1 MATIQDAF
9 NSLCTNVDFIEVYND
24 QTGQNVSRLTLPQLF
39 STGSMFHIIEAVTAS
54 GDVLRLTD
62 GYFDLD
68 YNGFIYLATGDFLD
82 ISSNSEEKEINNNGI
97 TVNVANV
104 REEYITLIRNK
115 QFDKSDV
122 KIEMVF
128 LNPNTGMVE
137 TTYPVFRGV
146 VDNIN
151 ISIEYNEDEC
161 KNESEFQLNSIWEVL
176 DKNARSHASDGIH
189 RSYQEMRTIYSSQ
202 GSGNGIV
209 RQNGILIK
217 NNPFS

>member
-1 MATIQDAF
+1 M
-9 NSLCTNVDFIEVYND
+9 
-24 QTGQNVSRLTLPQLF
+24 SRLTLPQLF
-39 STGSMFHIIEAVTAS
+39 STGSMFHIIEAITAS

-68 YNGFIYLATGDFLD
+68 YNGFTYLATGDFLD

-97 TVNVANV
+97 TVNISNV

-115 QFDKSDV
+115 QFDKSEV

-189 RSYQEMRTIYSSQ
+189 RSYPGNENDLFFSRIGKWNSESRWHSS
-202 GSGNGIV
+202 
-209 RQNGILIK
+209 K
-217 NNPFS
+217 K

>member
-62 GYFDLD
+62 GYFDLN
-68 YNGFIYLATGDFLD
+68 YNGFTYLATGDFLD

-97 TVNVANV
+97 TVNISNV

-161 KNESEFQLNSIWEVL
+161 KNESEIQLNSIWEVL

-189 RSYQEMRTIYSSQ
+189 RSYP
-202 GSGNGIV
+202 GNE
-209 RQNGILIK
+209 NDLF
-217 NNPFS
+217 FSRVGRWNAEARWASYKK

>member
-39 STGSMFHIIEAVTAS
+39 STGSMFHIIEAITAS

-68 YNGFIYLATGDFLD
+68 YNGFTYLATGDFLD

-97 TVNVANV
+97 TVNISNV

-115 QFDKSDV
+115 QFDKSEV

-189 RSYQEMRTIYSSQ
+189 RSYPGNENDLFFSRIGKWNSESRWHSS
-202 GSGNGIV
+202 
-209 RQNGILIK
+209 K
-217 NNPFS
+217 K

>member
-1 MATIQDAF
+1 MATIQEEF
-9 NSLCTNVDFIEVYND
+9 NNLCTNPDFIEVYND
-24 QTGQNVSRLTLPQLF
+24 QTGQEVSRLTLPQLF
-39 STGSMFHIIEAVTAS
+39 STGSLFHIIEAVTAS

-68 YNGFIYLATGDFLD
+68 YNGFTYLATGDFLD

-128 LNPNTGMVE
+128 INPNTGMVE
-137 TTYPVFRGV
+137 ATYPVFRGV

-189 RSYQEMRTIYSSQ
+189 RSYP
-202 GSGNGIV
+202 GNE
-209 RQNGILIK
+209 NDLF
-217 NNPFS
+217 FSRIGKWNSEARWASYKK

>member
-9 NSLCTNVDFIEVYND
+9 NKLCTNIDFIEVYND
-24 QTGQNVSRLTLPQLF
+24 QTGQEVTRLTLPQLF
-39 STGSMFHIIEAVTAS
+39 STGSMFHIIEVITAS

-68 YNGFIYLATGDFLD
+68 YNGFTYLASGDFLD

-97 TVNVANV
+97 TVNVSNV

-128 LNPNTGMVE
+128 LNPNTGKVE

-151 ISIEYNEDEC
+151 ISIDYKDKEC
-161 KNESEFQLNSIWEVL
+161 TNESEFQLNSIWEVL

-189 RSYQEMRTIYSSQ
+189 RSYPGNENDLFFSRAGRWNAESKWHSS
-202 GSGNGIV
+202 
-209 RQNGILIK
+209 K
-217 NNPFS
+217 K

>member
-68 YNGFIYLATGDFLD
+68 YNGFTYLATGDFLD

-176 DKNARSHASDGIH
+176 DKNARSHVSDGIH
-189 RSYQEMRTIYSSQ
+189 RSYPGNENDLFFSRIGKWNSEAKWHSS
-202 GSGNGIV
+202 
-209 RQNGILIK
+209 K
-217 NNPFS
+217 K

>member
-9 NSLCTNVDFIEVYND
+9 NSLCTNIDFIEVYND

-68 YNGFIYLATGDFLD
+68 YNGFTYLATGDFID

-189 RSYQEMRTIYSSQ
+189 RSYPGNENDLFFSRVGRWNAEARWHSS
-202 GSGNGIV
+202 
-209 RQNGILIK
+209 K
-217 NNPFS
+217 K

>member
-1 MATIQDAF
+1 MATIQESF
-9 NSLCTNVDFIEVYND
+9 SKLCTNLDFIEVYND

-68 YNGFIYLATGDFLD
+68 YNGFTYLATGDFLQ
-82 ISSNSEEKEINNNGI
+82 ISSNTEEKEINNNGI
-97 TVNVANV
+97 NVTVSNV

-128 LNPNTGMVE
+128 LNPNTGKVE

-146 VDNIN
+146 VDSIGIN
-151 ISIEYNEDEC
+151 IEHEDDEC

-176 DKNARSHASDGIH
+176 GKVRI
-189 RSYQEMRTIYSSQ
+189 
-202 GSGNGIV
+202 SGE
-209 RQNGILIK
+209 ILLG
-217 NNPFS
+217 

>member
-68 YNGFIYLATGDFLD
+68 YNGFTYLATGDFLD

-97 TVNVANV
+97 TVNISNV

-161 KNESEFQLNSIWEVL
+161 KNESEIQLNSIWEVL

-189 RSYQEMRTIYSSQ
+189 RSYPGNENDLFFSRVGRWNAEARWHSS
-202 GSGNGIV
+202 
-209 RQNGILIK
+209 K
-217 NNPFS
+217 K

>member
-1 MATIQDAF
+1 MATIQESF
-9 NSLCTNVDFIEVYND
+9 SKLCTNLDFIEVYND
-24 QTGQNVSRLTLPQLF
+24 QTGQNVSILTLPQLF
-39 STGSMFHIIEAVTAS
+39 STGSMFHIIEVITAS

-68 YNGFIYLATGDFLD
+68 YNGFTYLATGDFLQ
-82 ISSNSEEKEINNNGI
+82 ISSNTEEKEINNNGI
-97 TVNVANV
+97 NVTVSNV

-128 LNPNTGMVE
+128 LNPNTGKVE

-146 VDNIN
+146 VDSIGIN
-151 ISIEYNEDEC
+151 IEHEDDEC

-189 RSYQEMRTIYSSQ
+189 RSYVGNENDLFFSRAGKWNSESRWHSS
-202 GSGNGIV
+202 
-209 RQNGILIK
+209 K
-217 NNPFS
+217 K

>member
-68 YNGFIYLATGDFLD
+68 YNGFTYLATGDFID

-189 RSYQEMRTIYSSQ
+189 RSYPGNENDLFFSRVGRWNAEARWHSS
-202 GSGNGIV
+202 
-209 RQNGILIK
+209 K
-217 NNPFS
+217 K

>member
-1 MATIQDAF
+1 
-9 NSLCTNVDFIEVYND
+9 
-24 QTGQNVSRLTLPQLF
+24 
-39 STGSMFHIIEAVTAS
+39 
-54 GDVLRLTD
+54 
-62 GYFDLD
+62 
-68 YNGFIYLATGDFLD
+68 LD

-189 RSYQEMRTIYSSQ
+189 RSYPGNENDLFFSRIGKWNSEAKWHSS
-202 GSGNGIV
+202 
-209 RQNGILIK
+209 K
-217 NNPFS
+217 K

>member
-39 STGSMFHIIEAVTAS
+39 STGSMFHIIEAITAS
-54 GDVLRLTD
+54 GDVLRLSD

-68 YNGFIYLATGDFLD
+68 YNGFTYLATGDFLD

-97 TVNVANV
+97 TVNISNV

-115 QFDKSDV
+115 QFDKSEV

-189 RSYQEMRTIYSSQ
+189 RSYPGNENDLFFSRIGKWNSESRWHSS
-202 GSGNGIV
+202 
-209 RQNGILIK
+209 K
-217 NNPFS
+217 K

>member
-1 MATIQDAF
+1 MATIQESF
-9 NSLCTNVDFIEVYND
+9 NELCTNIDFIEVYND

-39 STGSMFHIIEAVTAS
+39 STGSMFHIIEVITAS

-68 YNGFIYLATGDFLD
+68 YNGFTYLATGDFLD

-97 TVNVANV
+97 TVNISNV
-104 REEYITLIRNK
+104 REEYITLIRGK

-128 LNPNTGMVE
+128 LNPNTGTVAA
-137 TTYPVFRGV
+137 TYPVFRGV
-146 VDNIN
+146 VDSIAVN
-151 ISIEYNEDEC
+151 IEYDENEC

-189 RSYQEMRTIYSSQ
+189 RSYP
-202 GSGNGIV
+202 GNE
-209 RQNGILIK
+209 NDLF
-217 NNPFS
+217 FSRIGKWNSEAKWNSFKK

>member
-68 YNGFIYLATGDFLD
+68 YNGFTYLATGDFLD

-128 LNPNTGMVE
+128 L
-137 TTYPVFRGV
+137 
-146 VDNIN
+146 
-151 ISIEYNEDEC
+151 
-161 KNESEFQLNSIWEVL
+161 
-176 DKNARSHASDGIH
+176 
-189 RSYQEMRTIYSSQ
+189 
-202 GSGNGIV
+202 
-209 RQNGILIK
+209 
-217 NNPFS
+217 

>member
-39 STGSMFHIIEAVTAS
+39 STGSMFHIIEAITAS

-68 YNGFIYLATGDFLD
+68 YNGFTYLATGDFLD

-97 TVNVANV
+97 TVNISNV

-115 QFDKSDV
+115 QFDKSEV

-137 TTYPVFRGV
+137 TTHPVFRGV

-189 RSYQEMRTIYSSQ
+189 RSYPGNENDLFFSRIGKWNSESRWHSS
-202 GSGNGIV
+202 
-209 RQNGILIK
+209 K
-217 NNPFS
+217 K

>member
-1 MATIQDAF
+1 M
-9 NSLCTNVDFIEVYND
+9 
-24 QTGQNVSRLTLPQLF
+24 SRLTLPQLF
-39 STGSMFHIIEAVTAS
+39 STGSMFHIIEVVTAS

-68 YNGFIYLATGDFLD
+68 YNGFTYLATGDFLD

-97 TVNVANV
+97 TVNISNV

-189 RSYQEMRTIYSSQ
+189 RSYP
-202 GSGNGIV
+202 GNE
-209 RQNGILIK
+209 NDLF
-217 NNPFS
+217 FSRIGKWNSEAKWHSYKK

>member
-39 STGSMFHIIEAVTAS
+39 STGSMFHIIEAITAS

-68 YNGFIYLATGDFLD
+68 YNGFTYLATGDFLD

-97 TVNVANV
+97 TVNISNV

-115 QFDKSDV
+115 QFDKSEV

-151 ISIEYNEDEC
+151 ISIKYNEDEC

-189 RSYQEMRTIYSSQ
+189 RSYPGNENDLFFSRIGKWNSESRWHSS
-202 GSGNGIV
+202 
-209 RQNGILIK
+209 K
-217 NNPFS
+217 K